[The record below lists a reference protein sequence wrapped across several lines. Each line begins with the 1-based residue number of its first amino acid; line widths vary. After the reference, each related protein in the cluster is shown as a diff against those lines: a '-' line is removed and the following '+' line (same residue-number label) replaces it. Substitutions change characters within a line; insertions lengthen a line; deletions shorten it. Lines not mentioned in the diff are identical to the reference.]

1 MPPEVVERH
10 MATPAQRW
18 AELERTLA
26 GIAAPLDTIEALIGE
41 LKEVVHVRAILG
53 V

>member
-26 GIAAPLDTIEALIGE
+26 GITARLDTIEALIGE